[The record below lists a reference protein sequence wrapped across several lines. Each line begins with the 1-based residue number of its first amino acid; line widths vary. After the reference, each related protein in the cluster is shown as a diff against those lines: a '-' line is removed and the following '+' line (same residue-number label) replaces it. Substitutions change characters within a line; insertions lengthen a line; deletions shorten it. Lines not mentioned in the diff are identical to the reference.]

1 MGYGN
6 NGRVHHVGTFTL
18 MNNIDASSDFT
29 SNSININDFVIYAI
43 QFSWST
49 FLAPTSAL
57 YTEGSNDGNVWTIVD
72 SFIPTTGSGSRI
84 LNVEKAAYAYVRV
97 RYTQSGG
104 SGNITA
110 ILNGKVT

>member
-6 NGRVHHVGTFTL
+6 NGRVHHINTITL
-18 MNNIDASSDFT
+18 MDNINASSNYT
-29 SNSININDFVIYAI
+29 SSSTNINDFVIYCI
-43 QFSWST
+43 QFSWSA
-49 FLAPTSAL
+49 FSAPTSAL

-72 SFIPTTGSGSRI
+72 SFIPSGSTGSRL

-104 SGNITA
+104 AGTIKA
-110 ILNGKVT
+110 VLNGKVD

>member
-1 MGYGN
+1 MGAGN
-6 NGRVHHVGTFTL
+6 NGRVHHINSVTL
-18 MNNIDASSDFT
+18 MDNINASSNFT
-29 SNSININDFVIYAI
+29 SNALNINDFVIYCI

-49 FLAPTSAL
+49 FSSPTSAL
-57 YTEGSNDGNVWTIVD
+57 YTEASNDGNIWTSID
-72 SFIPTTGSGSRI
+72 SFIPTAGSGSRI

-110 ILNGKVT
+110 ILNGKVD